1 MVESGVIKFYLQK
14 LCKLHRLFLQQFP
27 FVFCCISFISQYSKI
42 NLDISSAQATD
53 SGWGLNIS
61 TNLIQK
67 SGKTVCVQFGC
78 TRPNGQDMIP
88 NAYSICNIP
97 SGFRP
102 NMTAG
107 YFVGFL
113 YKSGDPNQRK
123 AVSFEIR
130 HDGYLKT
137 GYGIDTTGYDSMLL
151 ACTYFTQ

>member
-1 MVESGVIKFYLQK
+1 MICVG
-14 LCKLHRLFLQQFP
+14 
-27 FVFCCISFISQYSKI
+27 SQNSKI

-61 TNLIQK
+61 VNLIQK

-102 NMTAG
+102 NMTVG
-107 YFVGFL
+107 YFSGFL

-123 AVSFEIR
+123 AVPFEIR
-130 HDGYLKT
+130 QDGYLKT
-137 GYGIDTTGYDSMLL
+137 GYAIDTTGYDSMLL